1 MAKLS
6 DARILAQAGG
16 NIVPTQSTPREFDH
30 GAHIRELKR
39 AARSSPTIR
48 TRPAGGKA
56 RAE

>member
-16 NIVPTQSTPREFDH
+16 DIVPSQSTPREFDH
-30 GAHIRELKR
+30 AAHVRELKR
-39 AARSSPTIR
+39 AARSAPLAIR
-48 TRPAGGKA
+48 TNAAGKR